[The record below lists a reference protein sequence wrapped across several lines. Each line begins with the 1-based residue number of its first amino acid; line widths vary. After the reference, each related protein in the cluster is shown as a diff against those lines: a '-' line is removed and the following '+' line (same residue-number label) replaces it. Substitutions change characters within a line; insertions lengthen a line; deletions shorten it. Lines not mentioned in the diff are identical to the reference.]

1 MIGLG
6 AAALIGGL
14 GLLGSGI
21 GTGINMWE
29 NRKNRKFSAAEA
41 QKQRDWETQM
51 SNTSVQRAV
60 TDMEKAGINPAMAFG
75 GGAGGGGAST
85 PNGAAAHATGSSNIA
100 VNMINSAANL
110 AAAFNYDKDK
120 SNNVNLNQITK
131 ATAYMQKNGI
141 KDLNQYS
148 DLDKIKI

>member
-1 MIGLG
+1 MSL
-6 AAALIGGL
+6 
-14 GLLGSGI
+14 LLGSLIAGGI
-21 GTGINMWE
+21 ASAVGTGVNMWE
-29 NRKNRKFSAAEA
+29 NHKNRKFSAAEA

-51 SNTSVQRAV
+51 SNTAVQRSV
-60 TDMEKAGINPAMAFG
+60 EDMQKAGINPAMAFG

-110 AAAFNYDKDK
+110 AAAFNMDKDK

-141 KDLNQYS
+141 KDLNKS
-148 DLDKIKI
+148 TFTDLDKVKI